1 MVKKTNNLTI
11 VIVTY
16 LTKRDILLNCL
27 ESIDKNFKVLIVE
40 NSKKFPN
47 KNFFLK
53 KFSNLEIIC
62 SGTNLGYGKGNNFG
76 LVRTKT
82 DFALI
87 LNPDTILE
95 NNFFV
100 NVKKIIKSENF
111 SIIGCQYKNDKI
123 FMPAGY
129 FDAKKNKKFRENFFI
144 KKTKK
149 LIKVDWVVG
158 CAMLLN
164 LNKFNKRNIFDKN
177 FFLYFE
183 EFDLCK
189 SIINNNGSIYLS
201 SELKVHHLGFKS
213 SFSTNTKLKIEANKL
228 KDWHWMWSYFYF
240 YKKNYNYFYA
250 LYKVFG
256 KLIKSFFKSIFYII
270 ILDKENKNKYLYR
283 FLGLFFSII
292 GKKANY
298 RVGKFY

>member
-164 LNKFNKRNIFDKN
+164 LDKFKNRKLFDEN

-183 EFDLCK
+183 ESDFCLRASK
-189 SIINNNGSIYLS
+189 ENKNYQINDIQLS
-201 SELKVHHLGFKS
+201 HNVGTSVTTQNENEKNELK
-213 SFSTNTKLKIEANKL
+213 KLYT
-228 KDWHWMWSYFYF
+228 WHFIWSKFYY
-240 YKKNYNYFYA
+240 YKKNYSYIGALLYFMP
-250 LYKVFG
+250 
-256 KLIKSFFKSIFYII
+256 II
-270 ILDKENKNKYLYR
+270 IRIIFKIELNRILGNSIKKEHYEIRLNGLNRSIRGLSSNKR
-283 FLGLFFSII
+283 II
-292 GKKANY
+292 K
-298 RVGKFY
+298 